1 MKSLVIYYS
10 QFGNTQVIAERI
22 ARHLGE
28 DSKAISIDNFDM
40 SYLTGVKLLIVGS
53 PIRGWMPAEKIQTF
67 LNSLKSGELKGVKA
81 ASFDTRVKL
90 FIHGDAALK
99 ISKKLEE
106 AGAEIVI
113 KSQAFYVKGQSGPL
127 FPGEIEKAKAWADM
141 IKINL
146 K

>member
-10 QFGNTQVIAERI
+10 QFGNTRVIAERV
-22 ARHLGE
+22 ARQLGDE
-28 DSKAISIDNFDM
+28 SKAVSIDLFDM
-40 SYLTGVKLLIVGS
+40 SYLKGVKLLIVGS
-53 PIRGWMPAEKIQTF
+53 PIIGWMPAEKIQTF
-67 LNSLKSGELKGVKA
+67 LNSLKLGELKEVKA

-90 FIHGDAALK
+90 FIHGDAAAK

-113 KSQAFYVKGQSGPL
+113 KPQAFYVKGQSGPL
-127 FPGEIEKAKAWADM
+127 FPGEIEKAKSWAEM

>member
-10 QFGNTQVIAERI
+10 QFGNTRVLAERI
-22 ARHLGE
+22 ARQLGE
-28 DSKAISIDNFDM
+28 NSRAISIDSFDM
-40 SYLTGVKLLIVGS
+40 SYLNGVQLLIVGS
-53 PIRGWMPAEKIQTF
+53 PILGWMPAEKIQTF

-90 FIHGDAALK
+90 FIHGDAAIK

-113 KSQAFYVKGQSGPL
+113 KPQAFYVKGQSGPL
-127 FPGEIEKAKAWADM
+127 FPEEIEKAKSWADM

>member
-10 QFGNTQVIAERI
+10 QFGNTQVLAERI
-22 ARHLGE
+22 ARQLGE
-28 DSKAISIDNFDM
+28 DSRAISIESFDM
-40 SYLTGVKLLIVGS
+40 SYLKGVKLLIIGS
-53 PIRGWMPAEKIQTF
+53 PIRGWMPAEKIQIF
-67 LNSLKSGELKGVKA
+67 LNSLKTGELKGVKA

-90 FIHGDAALK
+90 FIHGDAAAK

-106 AGAEIVI
+106 AGAEIII
-113 KSQAFYVKGQSGPL
+113 KPQAFYVKGQSGPL